1 MFQYYHPDDYN
12 CLHCYLVKGRL
23 MESLVPGVEGVKV
36 KPLVVD
42 CDCEIYASPSA
53 DACCVQGER
62 GESSV
67 MCWDCMRSYSTQQLQ
82 RDFLLNIYNLYWA

>member
-1 MFQYYHPDDYN
+1 MLQYYHPDDYN

-42 CDCEIYASPSA
+42 CESEIYASPST
-53 DACCVQGER
+53 
-62 GESSV
+62 V
-67 MCWDCMRSYSTQQLQ
+67 MYAVSRASAG
-82 RDFLLNIYNLYWA
+82 RAVA

>member
-42 CDCEIYASPSA
+42 CETS
-53 DACCVQGER
+53 
-62 GESSV
+62 
-67 MCWDCMRSYSTQQLQ
+67 M
-82 RDFLLNIYNLYWA
+82 